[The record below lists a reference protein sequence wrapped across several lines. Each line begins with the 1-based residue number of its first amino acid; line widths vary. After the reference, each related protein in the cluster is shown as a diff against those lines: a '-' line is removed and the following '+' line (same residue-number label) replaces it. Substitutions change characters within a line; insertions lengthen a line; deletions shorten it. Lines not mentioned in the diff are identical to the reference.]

1 MKYLVLDIGG
11 SAIKYAVMTKE
22 LEFLERGSEKTPLD
36 SIDSFVNVIGS
47 IYYKYK
53 GDICGMAISMP
64 GLLDSKKGYA
74 YTGGALEYN
83 NGQNIVEI
91 LKKRCNTEITIENDG
106 KCAALAE
113 LWKGSLK
120 DYSDGIVIVLG
131 TGVGGGIIK
140 DGKVHRGKSFFAGE
154 FSFVWTNDNGE
165 KGNINNWWGA
175 KNGTRA
181 LTEAVAIV
189 KGLPKDKVDGHL
201 VFEYANNGDS
211 DVLKILDKFTYDL
224 AIQIY
229 NLKCIL
235 DNEIVAIGGGISS
248 QDILLKY
255 IKKNVDK
262 VYDIVG
268 LNIPKPEITRCKFK
282 NDANLIGAL
291 YNFLG
296 LENLDEIRDII

>member
-1 MKYLVLDIGG
+1 
-11 SAIKYAVMTKE
+11 MTE
-22 LEFLERGSEKTPLD
+22 ALEFLDRGSEKTPLD
-36 SIDSFVNVIGS
+36 SIGSFVNVIGS
-47 IYYKYK
+47 IYDKYK
-53 GDICGMAISMP
+53 DDIFGMAISMP

-74 YTGGALEYN
+74 YTGGSLEYN
-83 NGQNIVEI
+83 NDKNIVEI

-120 DYSDGIVIVLG
+120 NYSDGVVIVLG
-131 TGVGGGIIK
+131 TGVGGGIIR
-140 DGKVHRGKSFFAGE
+140 DGKVHRGKNFFAGE
-154 FSFVWTNDNGE
+154 FSFIWTDHNGT
-165 KGNINNWWGA
+165 KGDISNWWAA

-181 LTEAVAIV
+181 LVEAVAAI
-189 KGLPKDKVDGHL
+189 KGLPQEKVNGHL
-201 VFEYANNGDS
+201 VFEYANNGDE
-211 DVLKILDKFTYDL
+211 DILKILDKFTYDL

-229 NLKCIL
+229 NLQCIL
-235 DNEIVAIGGGISS
+235 DNEIVAIGGGISA

-262 VYDIVG
+262 VYDIVA
-268 LNIPKPEITRCKFK
+268 LNIPKPKITTCKFR

-296 LENLDEIRDII
+296 LEGAKEIKNIV